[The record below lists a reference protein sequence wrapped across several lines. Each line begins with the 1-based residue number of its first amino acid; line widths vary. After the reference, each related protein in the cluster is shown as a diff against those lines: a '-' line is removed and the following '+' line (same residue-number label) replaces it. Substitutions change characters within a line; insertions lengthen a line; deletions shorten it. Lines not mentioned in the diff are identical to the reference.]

1 MCWCVFS
8 RIYIKVFWSCFI
20 SLLSSPVTMRG
31 TGLQRLRAGA
41 RLQVHCSIVPSGH
54 WDLRTA
60 PAAAQQL
67 ATSEAGT
74 GSVSAAAG
82 VAPRP
87 VTLSLATANIPQT
100 LAALFQ
106 IDRILQPQKYLLLP
120 RKYLLLLRALPC
132 KFVSGPEWECEQWVG
147 TLWAEG
153 FMWLFFGQPKTIFKI
168 EF

>member
-1 MCWCVFS
+1 
-8 RIYIKVFWSCFI
+8 
-20 SLLSSPVTMRG
+20 MRG
-31 TGLQRLRAGA
+31 TGLQRLRAESWGQA
-41 RLQVHCSIVPSGH
+41 PGPLLQCPGRP
-54 WDLRTA
+54 LRSPHQHSTSSSSA
-60 PAAAQQL
+60 L

-132 KFVSGPEWECEQWVG
+132 EFVSGTEWECEQWVG

>member
-1 MCWCVFS
+1 MTSSINEFLRQIIIIICASFPLPLKS
-8 RIYIKVFWSCFI
+8 SFI
-20 SLLSSPVTMRG
+20 SCSKTATIAGLKFSSTPQSPVTMRG
-31 TGLQRLRAGA
+31 TGLQRLRAGQSWGQA
-41 RLQVHCSIVPSGH
+41 PGPLLHCPERPLRSPLLRPS
-54 WDLRTA
+54 TSSSSA
-60 PAAAQQL
+60 L

-132 KFVSGPEWECEQWVG
+132 KFVSGPE
-147 TLWAEG
+147 
-153 FMWLFFGQPKTIFKI
+153 
-168 EF
+168 

>member
-1 MCWCVFS
+1 MHLS
-8 RIYIKVFWSCFI
+8 PLPLKSSFI
-20 SLLSSPVTMRG
+20 SCSKTATIAGLKFSSTPQSPVTMRG
-31 TGLQRLRAGA
+31 TGLQRLRADWSWPGPGPL
-41 RLQVHCSIVPSGH
+41 LQCPERPLRSPLLCPSSSSSS
-54 WDLRTA
+54 A
-60 PAAAQQL
+60 L

-106 IDRILQPQKYLLLP
+106 IDTILQPQKYLLLP

-132 KFVSGPEWECEQWVG
+132 EFVSGTE
-147 TLWAEG
+147 
-153 FMWLFFGQPKTIFKI
+153 
-168 EF
+168 

>member
-1 MCWCVFS
+1 MCIFPPS
-8 RIYIKVFWSCFI
+8 TKVFFHFSSFI
-20 SLLSSPVTMRG
+20 SG
-31 TGLQRLRAGA
+31 ENAGNWFA
-41 RLQVHCSIVPSGH
+41 EAQSWAEPGSRS
-54 WDLRTA
+54 TA
-60 PAAAQQL
+60 PVSRAAIEISASPPQHQHSTSSAL
-67 ATSEAGT
+67 GTSEAGT

-132 KFVSGPEWECEQWVG
+132 EFVSGTE
-147 TLWAEG
+147 
-153 FMWLFFGQPKTIFKI
+153 
-168 EF
+168 

>member
-1 MCWCVFS
+1 
-8 RIYIKVFWSCFI
+8 
-20 SLLSSPVTMRG
+20 MRG
-31 TGLQRLRAGA
+31 TGLQRLRAGQSWGQA
-41 RLQVHCSIVPSGH
+41 PGPLLQCPERPLRSPLLRPS
-54 WDLRTA
+54 TSTSSSSA
-60 PAAAQQL
+60 L

-106 IDRILQPQKYLLLP
+106 IDTILQPQKYLLLP

-132 KFVSGPEWECEQWVG
+132 EFVSGTEWECEQWVG

>member
-1 MCWCVFS
+1 MTS
-8 RIYIKVFWSCFI
+8 RNNEFLRQIIIIICASFPLPLKSSFI
-20 SLLSSPVTMRG
+20 SCSKTATIAGLKLSSTPQSPVTMRG
-31 TGLQRLRAGA
+31 TGLQRLRAG
-41 RLQVHCSIVPSGH
+41 QSWGQ
-54 WDLRTA
+54 A
-60 PAAAQQL
+60 PLSRAAIEISASPPQHSTSSAL

-106 IDRILQPQKYLLLP
+106 IDTILQPQKYLLLP

-132 KFVSGPEWECEQWVG
+132 KFVSGPE
-147 TLWAEG
+147 
-153 FMWLFFGQPKTIFKI
+153 
-168 EF
+168 